1 MSEVVETRT
10 GRCWL
15 RGDGILQ
22 WEGIPDATH
31 SLKDAAENVAALA
44 RVARGQHCPS
54 LICLRSI
61 LAIDRDARQ
70 YYAGPE
76 AANASTAIGM
86 VGEFPVARVIGTFFL
101 GLNKPSMPVQLFSSE
116 TEALDWLRT
125 FLR

>member
-1 MSEVVETRT
+1 MAEVVETRT

-15 RGDGILQ
+15 RDDGILH
-22 WEGIPDATH
+22 WEGIPDVTQR
-31 SLKDAAENVAALA
+31 LEDAVENVAALA
-44 RVARGQHCPS
+44 RAARGQPHPS

-61 LAIDRDARQ
+61 HAIDRDARQ

-76 AANASTAIGM
+76 AANASSAIGM
-86 VGEFPVARVIGTFFL
+86 VVEFPVARVIGTFFL

-116 TEALDWLRT
+116 TEALDWLRI